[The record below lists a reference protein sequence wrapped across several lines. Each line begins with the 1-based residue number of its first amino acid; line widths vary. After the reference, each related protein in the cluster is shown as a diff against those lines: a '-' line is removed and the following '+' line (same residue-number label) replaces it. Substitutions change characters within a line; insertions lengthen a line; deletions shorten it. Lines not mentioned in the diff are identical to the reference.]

1 MQSAVRVDEIVGK
14 YRGEEGALLNV
25 LLDVQDEF
33 RYLPK
38 DVLKQVSE
46 KMEVPLARLFGV
58 ATFYT
63 AFSFVPRGRHTVQ
76 VCMGTTCYVR
86 GSQRILDK
94 IQEGLGVKPGGT
106 TSDLRYSLESV
117 RCVGC
122 CAIAPVVMI
131 DKRAHGKLDVNRV
144 DEVLAKYE

>member
-1 MQSAVRVDEIVGK
+1 MTEVDEIVERH
-14 YRGEEGALLNV
+14 RGEEGAVLNV
-25 LLDVQDEF
+25 LLDVQDEL
-33 RYLPK
+33 RYLPR
-38 DVLKQVSE
+38 DALERVSE
-46 KMEVPLARLFGV
+46 RMDVPLARLFGV

-86 GSQRILDK
+86 GSQHILDK
-94 IQEGLGVKPGGT
+94 IRKDLSIEPGGT
-106 TSDLRYSLESV
+106 TEDLRYSLESV

-131 DKRAHGKLDVNRV
+131 DKRAHGKIELDKV
-144 DEVLAKYE
+144 DEILAKYE